1 MADKSDNFFKG
12 FVIGGIVGAFV
23 GLMLAP
29 KSGKELRS
37 ELSEESEKFLGK
49 AREDIEH
56 AKKAA
61 IHAYESS
68 RDRIAEKLHKDQLH
82 SRDES
87 PETVSDSVSATETQ
101 SEEIPAPKKRKSRK
115 SKS

>member
-1 MADKSDNFFKG
+1 MIIMANNGDNFFKG
-12 FVIGGIVGAFV
+12 FIIGGIVGAFV

-49 AREDIEH
+49 AREDLEH

-61 IHAYESS
+61 IQAFESS
-68 RDRIAEKLHKDQLH
+68 RDKIVEKLYKEQP
-82 SRDES
+82 ES
-87 PETVSDSVSATETQ
+87 AEENTEAVSETGVE
-101 SEEIPAPKKRKSRK
+101 SEEESTSKKRKGRK